1 MLPNHEKVNNMK
13 NLHDFLLSEQNHGY
27 RTFTRQMLI
36 FVSSSMRGAG
46 PESCVT
52 CLFKL
57 EMGHLLSFVDIFSS
71 QSKQRIRSSSSSH
84 QVGRT
89 HSSTAAAV
97 HTAAVWVFRQVW
109 EVGSCETLAQ
119 QDMVIIKSRLPFPR
133 LGMSME

>member
-1 MLPNHEKVNNMK
+1 MKKVNNMK
-13 NLHDFLLSEQNHGY
+13 NLHDFLFLEQNHGY

-36 FVSSSMRGAG
+36 FASSSMRGAG

-52 CLFKL
+52 CRLFKL
-57 EMGHLLSFVDIFSS
+57 EMGHVLSFVDIFSS

-109 EVGSCETLAQ
+109 EVGSCETLVQ
-119 QDMVIIKSRLPFPR
+119 QDMVISNSRLQIPR